1 MAMAS
6 SATSRF
12 STALPILES
21 ALGDRYRMG
30 RELGRGGMARVYL
43 AQDLKHDR
51 FVAIKVLRPE
61 LCQPQLAERFQREIR
76 AAARLHHPNILPLH
90 DSGEAGG
97 LLYYVMPY
105 VEGETLRGRL
115 GREGALPLSEVV
127 RLTRDLAEALDHAH
141 RHGFV
146 HRDVKPENVLLAEGH
161 ALLGDFGVAIALETT
176 AGPRLTAGGI
186 LVGTPAYMSPEQ
198 ATEGARLDGRSDVYS
213 LACVIYEMLA
223 GEQLF
228 AGPTPHEAIARRL
241 RHPRPAL
248 ERLPAGVPRALRH
261 TLERALAVA
270 PAERFPT
277 AGDLARA
284 VAESSSAGPVV
295 RLGAALA
302 RLTSAALRVSPNR
315 KGGGGVPEVGCP
327 IRRAD

>member
-1 MAMAS
+1 MGEVYRARD
-6 SATSRF
+6 SR
-12 STALPILES
+12 L
-21 ALGDRYRMG
+21 DRS
-30 RELGRGGMARVYL
+30 
-43 AQDLKHDR
+43 
-51 FVAIKVLRPE
+51 VAIKLLRSETVGHPDRKW
-61 LCQPQLAERFQREIR
+61 RFVREAK
-76 AAARLHHPNILPLH
+76 AASALNHPGIVTVY
-90 DSGEAGG
+90 DVGEAQG
-97 LLYYVMPY
+97 LDYIAMEL
-105 VEGETLRGRL
+105 VEGEPLDRRIPARGL
-115 GREGALPLSEVV
+115 PIETALDWALQA
-127 RLTRDLAEALDHAH
+127 AEALGAAH
-141 RHGFV
+141 GAGLV
-146 HRDVKPENVLLAEGH
+146 HRDFKPSNILISPSGRLKVL
-161 ALLGDFGVAIALETT
+161 DFGLAKLADSSAAPGEADSRLATVTT
-176 AGPRLTAGGI
+176 PVGPRTAAGVV
-186 LVGTPAYMSPEQ
+186 LGTPAYMSPEQ

-315 KGGGGVPEVGCP
+315 KGGGRVPEAGCP

>member
-1 MAMAS
+1 
-6 SATSRF
+6 
-12 STALPILES
+12 
-21 ALGDRYRMG
+21 
-30 RELGRGGMARVYL
+30 
-43 AQDLKHDR
+43 
-51 FVAIKVLRPE
+51 
-61 LCQPQLAERFQREIR
+61 
-76 AAARLHHPNILPLH
+76 
-90 DSGEAGG
+90 
-97 LLYYVMPY
+97 MPY